1 MTDIPVPKLNNN
13 DSVYLL
19 TAWTV
24 KDGEA
29 VRAGEPIAELETSKA
44 VEELTAPQ
52 DGVLRH
58 LLPEGAECAPGQVI
72 ARLGADGDAPGP
84 GPEAG
89 TGTQTGTGTQVGTEP
104 GVGAGTEP
112 EAGAPVVTAPA
123 RLFMDEHGISM
134 EQVVALGVKVVRRS
148 DLEHLLPAAG
158 AAPGPA
164 SVPASAPES
173 PVPASGA
180 ETADAE
186 TTGSETTGSATA
198 ADLDGGVGTGLVE
211 LSRAQRRVAEVV
223 ERSHREIPAA
233 FTAMRVDV
241 TEALAFA
248 RQETRRLRAL
258 IGLPELLVQATGGLL
273 DRFPLCFASPAG
285 AHRARLPAAGVGV
298 GVTMDVGRGMV
309 VPVVKDAGG
318 RPLAEIA
325 RDLMRLRQAALN
337 GSFREDDLRGG
348 SIMVTL
354 HTEEAVV
361 TAVPVVFPGQ
371 TCALSLTAPRPE
383 VVETAEGVFTTRRV
397 VSLGLAYDH
406 RFVNGREAAEFLGAL
421 RSALES
427 PASGA

>member
-72 ARLGADGDAPGP
+72 ARLGADGDAPDP

-89 TGTQTGTGTQVGTEP
+89 TGAQTGTEAGAQTGTGAETGT
-104 GVGAGTEP
+104 
-112 EAGAPVVTAPA
+112 EAGAPVITAPA
-123 RLFMDEHGISM
+123 RLFMDEHGISV
-134 EQVVALGVKVVRRS
+134 EQVAALGVKVVRRS
-148 DLEHLLPAAG
+148 DLERLLPAAG
-158 AAPGPA
+158 AVPRPA
-164 SVPASAPES
+164 SVLAAAPEP

-180 ETADAE
+180 EAADTE
-186 TTGSETTGSATA
+186 TTGPETA
-198 ADLDGGVGTGLVE
+198 AERDGGEGTGLVE

-427 PASGA
+427 PGSED

>member
-13 DSVYLL
+13 DSAYLL

-72 ARLGADGDAPGP
+72 ARLGADGGAPGP
-84 GPEAG
+84 APEADAG
-89 TGTQTGTGTQVGTEP
+89 TGARAGTEP
-104 GVGAGTEP
+104 VAESGTGTEP
-112 EAGAPVVTAPA
+112 EAGAQVITAPA
-123 RLFMDEHGISM
+123 RLFMDEHGISV
-134 EQVVALGVKVVRRS
+134 EQVRALGVKVVRRS
-148 DLEHLLPAAG
+148 DLERLLPVAG

-164 SVPASAPES
+164 SVPASAPEP

-180 ETADAE
+180 EAADAEAADAE
-186 TTGSETTGSATA
+186 TTSPEPA
-198 ADLDGGVGTGLVE
+198 AARDDEEGTGLVE

-258 IGLPELLVQATGGLL
+258 IGLPELLVKATGGLL
-273 DRFPLCFASPAG
+273 GRFPLCFAAPAG
-285 AHRARLPAAGVGV
+285 AHRARLPAAAGV

-318 RPLAEIA
+318 RPLVEIA
-325 RDLMRLRQAALN
+325 RDLMRLRQAALG

-427 PASGA
+427 PGTGD

>member
-1 MTDIPVPKLNNN
+1 LTEIRVPKLNNN

-19 TAWTV
+19 TAWTAE
-24 KDGEA
+24 DGRA

-58 LLPEGAECAPGQVI
+58 LLPKGAECAPGQVI
-72 ARLGADGDAPGP
+72 ARLGADDGAPDP

-89 TGTQTGTGTQVGTEP
+89 TGTQTGTEP
-104 GVGAGTEP
+104 GAGTEP
-112 EAGAPVVTAPA
+112 EAGAPVITAPA
-123 RLFMDEHGISM
+123 RLFMDEHGISV

-148 DLEHLLPAAG
+148 DLERLLPAAG
-158 AAPGPA
+158 TAPGPA
-164 SVPASAPES
+164 SVPASASEP

-180 ETADAE
+180 EA
-186 TTGSETTGSATA
+186 TGPETTGSATA
-198 ADLDGGVGTGLVE
+198 ADRDGGAGTGLVE

-258 IGLPELLVQATGGLL
+258 IGLPELLVKATGGLL
-273 DRFPLCFASPAG
+273 GRFPLCFASPAG
-285 AHRARLPAAGVGV
+285 AHRARLPAAAGV

-427 PASGA
+427 PGSED